1 MEGAEENK
9 VQEEEKVE
17 EDEHDVDYT
26 DPEQAAQSKI
36 AGLANVAVKSGTEG
50 EVCIYR

>member
-1 MEGAEENK
+1 MSAEGS
-9 VQEEEKVE
+9 
-17 EDEHDVDYT
+17 DDHDVDYT

-36 AGLANVAVKSGTEG
+36 AGLADVKLDSGTEG